1 MIQLEMLGAVAL
13 RASDGR
19 EFRPVLAQ
27 PKRLAVLAYLAV
39 ESAHGPQRR
48 DRLFALFWP
57 ELSQAQA
64 RQALRQ
70 SIYFLRRSLG
80 AQVLVNRGAD
90 EIGLDSGVLRSD
102 VRAFVDHLDSGRL
115 DEALALYRGS
125 FLDGF
130 FIADASPEFEQWLD
144 ATRAQLE
151 RRTIDAA
158 WLLADSAER
167 SGNGAEA
174 VRWARFAV
182 RVAPTEERSL
192 QRLVA
197 LYDRQGDRAGAVRAY
212 AEFAQRLDAELDVE
226 PSAETQALVDAI
238 RCRSAAIAPAASAPA
253 LPGGTPH
260 DHGAG
265 AGAAATQPNGNE
277 ALAARAADRAS
288 RPVRRWFGIR
298 RSSFTAGAGAAVTLI
313 ATTLLLQAHAAH
325 RPPPV
330 VAVGWIQD
338 PSGADTGSTVRT
350 FAELLAT
357 DLARVPGLHV
367 VSHARL
373 YDVLSQLG
381 ARAATPS
388 AISDAA
394 RHAGAEDLIEA
405 VLSQGP
411 DSAHPLRL
419 DVRRVDLASG
429 MSAPARSFSG
439 RSISELADR
448 ATADVA
454 AEFELSA
461 PAQPLGD
468 VTTTSLAARSLYEE
482 GLRRYYQTDLSSA
495 AQLFHAALKQDST
508 FAMAAYYA
516 GLSEADSGLAARR
529 DLVRA
534 LRLADRASDRER
546 LIIRSAWAFQTNDP
560 AQLAVAESLA
570 TRYPT
575 EPGAELA
582 VGRAAAW
589 TGKFAD
595 AIPHLWRAVRLD
607 SLSLSGQGPWCR
619 ACDALSTVIGSYNAM
634 DSIRAAERTAHLWTR
649 MQPRASGA
657 WWALSDEFAREEE
670 YDSALA
676 AERIAE
682 RYAGNGFNYVV
693 PRVVLA
699 LRAGRFAAADQM
711 LSGRAQYGNHAVR
724 DDALWWSVMSLRN
737 QGRLHEALEAAREMA
752 RVMNDEPPGLTTP
765 QPLASLAAAQVL
777 FEAGRYR
784 EAALLFDSIANYPW
798 RSSPDFPREAP
809 GLVARHRIW
818 MTTQEATALAAAGDT
833 TRLTAIA
840 DSVEVWGPRSAFFR
854 DRSLVHYVRGL
865 LWSARG
871 QLGKAEAEYRMA
883 LVSPNEDY
891 SRINL
896 ELGKTL
902 VAEDRPRDAIPILEG
917 PLHGPVEASSYYL
930 TFAQLHATIGFAFD
944 RAGQADSAIAHYRW
958 ALAAW
963 HNADPELRP
972 QVDAIAR
979 RLRALR

>member
-1 MIQLEMLGAVAL
+1 MIRLDMLGALAL

-27 PKRLAVLAYLAV
+27 PKRLAILAYLAV
-39 ESAHGPQRR
+39 ESANGPQRR

-80 AQVLVNRGAD
+80 ADVLVNRGAD
-90 EIGLDSGVLRSD
+90 EIGLDAGAIQCD
-102 VRAFVDHLDSGRL
+102 VRAFIDHLESGRL
-115 DEALALYRGS
+115 DEGLALYRGS

-144 ATRAQLE
+144 ATRAHLE
-151 RRTIDAA
+151 RCAIDAA
-158 WLLADSAER
+158 WSLADATER
-167 SGNGAEA
+167 AGNGVDA

-182 RVAPTEERSL
+182 RLAPTEERSL
-192 QRLVA
+192 QRMVA
-197 LYDRQGDRAGAVRAY
+197 LYDRQGDRASAVRAY
-212 AEFAQRLDAELDVE
+212 AEFAHRLDAELEIE
-226 PSAETQALVDAI
+226 PSAETQALVDAV
-238 RCRSAAIAPAASAPA
+238 RSRSAACARAAAPAASASTPDEAVTAPA
-253 LPGGTPH
+253 P
-260 DHGAG
+260 A
-265 AGAAATQPNGNE
+265 PNGNE
-277 ALAARAADRAS
+277 APSPAAR
-288 RPVRRWFGIR
+288 RPARRWFGIR
-298 RSSFTAGAGAAVTLI
+298 RSSVTAGAGAAVALI
-313 ATTLLLQAHAAH
+313 ATLLLQAHTAH

-350 FAELLAT
+350 FAELFAT
-357 DLARVPGLHV
+357 DLARVPGLAV

-405 VLSQGP
+405 VLSQRP

-419 DVRRVDLASG
+419 DIRRVDLASG
-429 MSAPARSFSG
+429 ASTPVRSFSG

-448 ATADVA
+448 ATAAVA
-454 AEFELSA
+454 AEFDLSA
-461 PAQPLGD
+461 PSQPLGD

-482 GLRRYYQTDLSSA
+482 GLRRYYQDDLLSA
-495 AQLFHAALKQDST
+495 AQLFHAALGQDSS

-529 DLVRA
+529 DLERA

-546 LIIRSAWAFQTNDP
+546 LIIRSTWAFETNDP
-560 AQLAVAESLA
+560 AQLAIAESLA

-589 TGKFAD
+589 EGKFSD

-607 SLSLSGQGPWCR
+607 SLSLSGQGPSCR
-619 ACDALSTVIGSYNAM
+619 ACEALAVVIGSYTAI
-634 DSIRAAERTAHLWTR
+634 DSMAAAERIARLWTR

-657 WWALSDEFAREEE
+657 WWALSDVFAREEK

-676 AERIAE
+676 AERNAE

-699 LRAGRFAAADQM
+699 LRAGQFDAADRM
-711 LSGRAQYGNHAVR
+711 VSDRTQYGNRAVR
-724 DDALWWSVMSLRN
+724 DDALWWSIISLRN
-737 QGRLHEALEAAREMA
+737 QGRLEEALRGARELV
-752 RVMNDEPPGLTTP
+752 RVTQEEPPGFSTP
-765 QPLASLAAAQVL
+765 QSISLLAVAQVL
-777 FEAGRYR
+777 FESGRYR
-784 EAALLFDSIANYPW
+784 EAALLFDSVANYPW

-833 TRLTAIA
+833 ARLTEIA
-840 DSVEVWGPRSAFFR
+840 DSCDVWGPRSAFFR
-854 DRSLVHYVRGL
+854 DRTLVHYVRGL
-865 LWSARG
+865 LWAARG
-871 QLGKAEAEYRMA
+871 QLGKAEAEYRTA
-883 LVSPNEDY
+883 LVSPIEGY

-902 VAEDRPRDAIPILEG
+902 VAEHRARDAIPILEET
-917 PLHGPVEASSYYL
+917 LHGPVEASSYYL
-930 TFAQLHATIGFAFD
+930 TFAQLHAAIGLAFD

-963 HNADPELRP
+963 HNADPVLRP
-972 QVDAIAR
+972 QADAIAR
-979 RLRALR
+979 RLRALGQGATE